1 MARDS
6 YLDHIAAIPLFSQC
20 SKKDLQTIEKALTDT
35 DVKAGTAL
43 MREGE
48 SASSFIVLVEGTAE
62 VTRNGE
68 HVADLGPGA
77 MIGEMAI
84 LMDRPR
90 TATVIAT
97 TDCEI
102 LVGERRSFDAL
113 LDDVHGLA
121 RRVLHSLAE
130 RVADNEAHQI
140 H

>member
-6 YLDHIAAIPLFSQC
+6 YLDHIAAIPLFSHC
-20 SKKDLQTIEKALTDT
+20 SKKDLQTIEKALTDI

-48 SASSFIVLVEGTAE
+48 SASSFVVLVSGTAE

-90 TATVIAT
+90 TATVTAT
-97 TDCEI
+97 SACEV
-102 LVGERRSFDAL
+102 LVGERRNFDPL

-130 RVADNEAHQI
+130 RVADNEANHL

>member
-6 YLDHIAAIPLFSQC
+6 YLDHIAAIPLFTQC
-20 SKKDLQTIEKALTDT
+20 SKKDLLTIEKAMTDI
-35 DVKAGTAL
+35 DVKAGTVL

-48 SASSFIVLVEGTAE
+48 SASSFVVLVAGSAE
-62 VTRNGE
+62 VTRDGK

-90 TATVIAT
+90 TATVTAT
-97 TDCEI
+97 SGSEI
-102 LVGERRSFDAL
+102 LVGERRSFEAL
-113 LDDVHGLA
+113 LEDVPGLA

-130 RVADNEAHQI
+130 RVADNEANHL

>member
-20 SKKDLQTIEKALTDT
+20 SKKDLRVIEKALTDT
-35 DVKAGTAL
+35 DVKSGTVL

-48 SASSFIVLVEGTAE
+48 DASSFVILVSGQATVSRGGEEVATLDSGT
-62 VTRNGE
+62 
-68 HVADLGPGA
+68 

-90 TATVIAT
+90 SATVVTATE
-97 TDCEI
+97 CEI
-102 LVGERRSFDAL
+102 LVGERRVFEGL
-113 LDDVHGLA
+113 LDEVPGLA
-121 RRVLHSLAE
+121 RKVLHALAE
-130 RVADNEAHQI
+130 RVADNEDHML